1 MSWQWLYSFF
11 ISRRLRPEFV
21 ASCPNSLDPDA
32 QPPLNNSASAT
43 RESAGGRSAGTSL
56 PPPPASSSAPSCA
69 APSIYHD
76 ANATRWQQV
85 VDSSVTVRTKI
96 AREVAK
102 RIVGEALRAHADAAV
117 GVLLSLYP
125 WSRLADVVSLR
136 DQVCFALKPFQYIP
150 IFRIVAYCFAE
161 FCSEFKQGHTELYC
175 CNGLTLCQ
183 RPFKG
188 YRDALQEID
197 SRLEV
202 DIKTARNRFEMLLR
216 VHLVPQPHHSA
227 EGPSSPRPWVSL
239 AVCPAVSTIQ
249 VCRSQCGYH
258 VA

>member
-1 MSWQWLYSFF
+1 
-11 ISRRLRPEFV
+11 
-21 ASCPNSLDPDA
+21 
-32 QPPLNNSASAT
+32 
-43 RESAGGRSAGTSL
+43 
-56 PPPPASSSAPSCA
+56 
-69 APSIYHD
+69 
-76 ANATRWQQV
+76 V
-85 VDSSVTVRTKI
+85 VNSSVTVRTKI

-125 WSRLADVVSLR
+125 WSRLADVVSLP
-136 DQVCFALKPFQYIP
+136 DQVCFALKSIQYIP
-150 IFRIVAYCFAE
+150 IFSNRCLLPCRIFG
-161 FCSEFKQGHTELYC
+161 SEFKQGHTELYC

-188 YRDALQEID
+188 YRDALQEIG

-239 AVCPAVSTIQ
+239 AVCPAVSRTQ